1 MSDLSVKGSSPPL
14 TKDDLRSTKK
24 VCIRPEGGVGSG
36 GVGESDTVRK
46 ESVTTEESDTVMKEA
61 VATGEASYRNNLLNL
76 DRMRVASKP
85 LNEVALSD
93 NDYRISRESDIPS
106 IEFTSR
112 LKEVLVK
119 GIECTVVLKLL
130 GKSISYRELLARTQ
144 SLWQPKGTYQLI
156 GMEGGFHFVSFDLE
170 EDYMKALTGGPWM
183 IFGAYLMV
191 QPWALDFDCRTSML
205 SKVIAWVRIPGLSFR
220 YYHKSTLRV
229 IGALLGEV
237 VKIDYLTE
245 SRGRGRYARLA
256 ILIDLQKSLVPWIK
270 VDGMSYGVEY
280 EGLPHIF
287 FNCGKY
293 GHTQERCSK
302 SKSDQDPARNL
313 AASQQRPDDYPRDA
327 GGSNPIADVTPE
339 SPPALYGSWMQ
350 DLGND
355 NPQSVGEESCGQKG
369 FALKDKVSGILPG
382 KKVVQKDK
390 QAQKGSSNN
399 RSTLTWAKK
408 TVEPKEA
415 QAPDGKAVVKVDL
428 NSTRMDHS
436 SARTAVHKEIDAAH
450 SGMDLVAGEPS
461 KESVG
466 TKEDTSLVGTNT
478 SHNSVVG
485 ESSKAAEFLS
495 SAFKA
500 METSS
505 SLDSSKHTVVT
516 IPSFGQA
523 LEEVNKMFFDDRF
536 ESKPVAKVSLAAPKS
551 RQQPPGI
558 SRCVRW
564 AETFGLTCWKLL
576 DSRNKALF
584 QNLHLQPSTIAQE
597 VRRMVDFSEKAAVRV
612 VEARGGGVKQ
622 TLSIAWLRPP
632 PMMACLNC
640 DGSRGRS
647 EGGAGA
653 G

>member
-14 TKDDLRSTKK
+14 TEDDLRSTKK
-24 VCIRPEGGVGSG
+24 VRIRPEGGVGSG

-46 ESVTTEESDTVMKEA
+46 ESVTTGESDTVMKEA
-61 VATGEASYRNNLLNL
+61 VATGEASYRNKLLNL

-93 NDYRISRESDIPS
+93 DDYRISRESDIPS
-106 IEFTSR
+106 IEFSSR
-112 LKEVLVK
+112 VKEVLVK
-119 GIECTVVLKLL
+119 GMERTVVLKLL

-144 SLWQPKGTYQLI
+144 SLWQLKGTYQLI
-156 GMEGGFHFVSFDLE
+156 GMEGGFHFASFDLE

-191 QPWALDFDCRTSML
+191 QPWTLDFDCLTSTL
-205 SKVIAWVRIPGLSFR
+205 SKVIAWVRIPGLSLR

-256 ILIDLQKSLVPWIK
+256 ILIDLQKSLVLWIK
-270 VDGMSYGVEY
+270 VDGTSYGVEY
-280 EGLPHIF
+280 EGLPHIC

-293 GHTQERCSK
+293 GHTQERCGK
-302 SKSDQDPARNL
+302 SKSDQDSSRNL
-313 AASQQRPDDYPRDA
+313 AASQQRPDDNPRDA
-327 GGSNPIADVTPE
+327 GGSNPIAAVIPE

-350 DLGND
+350 VKYPRKDCEDLGTD
-355 NPQSVGEESCGQKG
+355 NPQSVGEESGGQKG
-369 FALKDKVSGILPG
+369 FALEDKVSGILPG
-382 KKVVQKDK
+382 KQVVQKDK

-415 QAPDGKAVVKVDL
+415 QAPDGKVAVKVDL
-428 NSTRMDHS
+428 ISTRMDHS
-436 SARTAVHKEIDAAH
+436 STRTAVHKEIDAAH
-450 SGMDLVAGEPS
+450 SGMDLVAGGLS

-516 IPSFGQA
+516 IPSSGQA

-536 ESKPVAKVSLAAPKS
+536 ESKPVAKLASKEWHLTWTHVY
-551 RQQPPGI
+551 REGN
-558 SRCVRW
+558 RCADFLASFALRMDV
-564 AETFGLTCWKLL
+564 GYKLL
-576 DSRNKALF
+576 PAPPDDL
-584 QNLHLQPSTIAQE
+584 LQFLRE
-597 VRRMVDFSEKAAVRV
+597 DAAGSG
-612 VEARGGGVKQ
+612 VER
-622 TLSIAWLRPP
+622 L
-632 PMMACLNC
+632 CLINN
-640 DGSRGRS
+640 
-647 EGGAGA
+647 
-653 G
+653 